1 MNIID
6 NIAYG
11 NDHVDKRAIP
21 KILRN
26 FHLDTVFNE
35 LEDGINSNAGINGTN
50 LSGGMQKVVILL
62 RGVLKK
68 GTIFIFD
75 EPLAGLDALT
85 REKAIKLII
94 HMTKGKTL
102 LVVTHDKEILP
113 FMDRVINMKKIK

>member
-1 MNIID
+1 
-6 NIAYG
+6 
-11 NDHVDKRAIP
+11 
-21 KILRN
+21 
-26 FHLDTVFNE
+26 
-35 LEDGINSNAGINGTN
+35 
-50 LSGGMQKVVILL
+50 MQKVVILL